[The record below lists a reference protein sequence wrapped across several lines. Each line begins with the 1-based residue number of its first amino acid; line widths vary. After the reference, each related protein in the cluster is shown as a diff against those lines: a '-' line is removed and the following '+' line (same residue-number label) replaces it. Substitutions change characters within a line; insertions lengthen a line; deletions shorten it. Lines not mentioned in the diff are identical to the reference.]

1 MTSGQDR
8 TRRRRRRPLP
18 RACRQRGGAGRP
30 DPGRLRD
37 RRPGRAGGAEPD
49 VISSEAFISGTLPQ
63 RYTCHGAK
71 INPPLNWSGAPPGTK
86 SLALI
91 VDDSS
96 APITPFI
103 YWLVF
108 DINPAS
114 TDIQEG
120 SLPTGA
126 REALNSAGNASLR
139 RPVPGWPSALV
150 PIYRLCVAHDAKAA
164 QRRAA
169 AGRGDGDRSGHN
181 RAGTNSGNRTPV
193 IIWIRLVISNIPEFF
208 QSCDTLPTGKQQSMI
223 KRVHGAR
230 DNEGRLAS
238 LAACA

>member
-1 MTSGQDR
+1 VTSGQDR
-8 TRRRRRRPLP
+8 TRRRWRPP
-18 RACRQRGGAGRP
+18 RARTAGA
-30 DPGRLRD
+30 LALAVLTL
-37 RRPGRAGGAEPD
+37 AGCGTAGYGAPMPPSPMS
-49 VISSEAFISGTLPQ
+49 VNSEAFISSTLGA

-108 DINPAS
+108 DINPGA

-126 REALNSAGNASLR
+126 RQALNSAGHATYDAPCPVGHRHSYRFTVYALRTTLNQANGAPLAS
-139 RPVPGWPSALV
+139 VWPA
-150 PIYRLCVAHDAKAA
+150 I
-164 QRRAA
+164 AA
-169 AGRGDGDRSGHN
+169 ATIGRGRIVV
-181 RAGTNSGNRTPV
+181 TGNP
-193 IIWIRLVISNIPEFF
+193 
-208 QSCDTLPTGKQQSMI
+208 
-223 KRVHGAR
+223 
-230 DNEGRLAS
+230 
-238 LAACA
+238 

>member
-1 MTSGQDR
+1 MTSAQDR
-8 TRRRRRRPLP
+8 TRRRPWRRP
-18 RACRQRGGAGRP
+18 RARAVGA
-30 DPGRLRD
+30 LALAVLTL
-37 RRPGRAGGAEPD
+37 AGCGTAGHGAP
-49 VISSEAFISGTLPQ
+49 VAPSPMSVNSEAFISNMLAA

-108 DINPAS
+108 NINPGA

-126 REALNSAGNASLR
+126 RQALNSAGTATYDAPCPSGHRHSYRFTIYALR
-139 RPVPGWPSALV
+139 TTLNPG
-150 PIYRLCVAHDAKAA
+150 
-164 QRRAA
+164 QRRAV
-169 AGRGDGDRSGHN
+169 AGRVDRDRGGHN
-181 RAGTNSGNRTPV
+181 RARANSGNRKSV
-193 IIWIRLVISNIPEFF
+193 IVPIQFVISSNQNFF
-208 QSCDTLPTGKQQSMI
+208 NPVTRS
-223 KRVHGAR
+223 
-230 DNEGRLAS
+230 S
-238 LAACA
+238 LVSNNR

>member
-8 TRRRRRRPLP
+8 TRGRRWRPLP
-18 RACRQRGGAGRP
+18 ARAVTAAALAVLPLVGCGTAGQGAP
-30 DPGRLRD
+30 VAPI
-37 RRPGRAGGAEPD
+37 PMS
-49 VISSEAFISGTLPQ
+49 VSSDAFISGMLPQ
-63 RYTCHGAK
+63 HYTCHGAK
-71 INPPLNWSGAPPGTK
+71 INPPLNWSGAPSGTK

-126 REALNSAGNASLR
+126 REALNSAGNASYDAPCPVGHRHSYRFTVYALR
-139 RPVPGWPSALV
+139 TTLKLPSGAPLQAV
-150 PIYRLCVAHDAKAA
+150 VTAI
-164 QRRAA
+164 AA
-169 AGRGDGDRSGHN
+169 ATIGRGRIVV
-181 RAGTNSGNRTPV
+181 TGNP
-193 IIWIRLVISNIPEFF
+193 
-208 QSCDTLPTGKQQSMI
+208 
-223 KRVHGAR
+223 
-230 DNEGRLAS
+230 
-238 LAACA
+238 

>member
-8 TRRRRRRPLP
+8 IRRGPWRPP
-18 RACRQRGGAGRP
+18 RARAVATLALAVLTLAGCGTAGYGAP
-30 DPGRLRD
+30 VAPSPML
-37 RRPGRAGGAEPD
+37 
-49 VISSEAFISGTLPQ
+49 VNSEAFISGMLAA

-108 DINPAS
+108 DINPGA

-126 REALNSAGNASLR
+126 RQALNSAGT
-139 RPVPGWPSALV
+139 VT
-150 PIYRLCVAHDAKAA
+150 YDAPCP
-164 QRRAA
+164 
-169 AGRGDGDRSGHN
+169 SGH
-181 RAGTNSGNRTPV
+181 RHEYRFTVYA
-193 IIWIRLVISNIPEFF
+193 
-208 QSCDTLPTGKQQSMI
+208 
-223 KRVHGAR
+223 
-230 DNEGRLAS
+230 
-238 LAACA
+238 